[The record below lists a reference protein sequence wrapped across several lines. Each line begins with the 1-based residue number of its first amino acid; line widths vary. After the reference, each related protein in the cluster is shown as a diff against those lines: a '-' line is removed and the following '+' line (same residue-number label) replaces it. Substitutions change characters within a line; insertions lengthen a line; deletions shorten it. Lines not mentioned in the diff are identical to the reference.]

1 MFAGTFTQEFTIH
14 IIKAKGRRT
23 LRKGNRKTEETSE
36 EIGRDKDIYS
46 TQRVDPWE
54 SYDF

>member
-14 IIKAKGRRT
+14 IIKAKGRRI

-36 EIGRDKDIYS
+36 EIGRHKDI
-46 TQRVDPWE
+46 
-54 SYDF
+54 